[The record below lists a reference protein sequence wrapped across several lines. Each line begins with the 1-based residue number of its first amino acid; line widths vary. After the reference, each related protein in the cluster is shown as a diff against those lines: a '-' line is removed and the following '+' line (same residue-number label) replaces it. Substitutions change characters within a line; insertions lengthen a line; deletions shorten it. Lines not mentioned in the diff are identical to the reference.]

1 MALMAICINA
11 VWIGIMFAVIR
22 STRFAV
28 VNGLVWKVSEVRMT
42 NVVLEVFDCWKCR
55 MCGGICMQGLYF
67 FARSE
72 INFF

>member
-1 MALMAICINA
+1 MYGTDGYLHQCSLDRDRVCSALPS
-11 VWIGIMFAVIR
+11 F
-22 STRFAV
+22 TD

-42 NVVLEVFDCWKCR
+42 NVVLEVSDYRECR